1 MRAVSESK
9 EDTMASPTHRT
20 EPFLEVTSLLA
31 TCTSPA
37 ASASPLACASASA
50 FFTFSR
56 ALVSQPSCS
65 CSPSL
70 ALSYAESFSP
80 AASAR
85 FSWSKRFQQFPR
97 GEHPRLRRLLLVPV
111 SRCSFPLILLFFC
124 LCLSQSPTGSLLG
137 LAEGASIFLRS
148 SPQWFSFDASHPF
161 PSLSSPAD
169 LLHSFPPSFKLSP
182 TSTCSPSGCAFSCP
196 CLGGEASLPLPSFS
210 FTSSSFSRLIHCAH
224 PSAER
229 RRNEGL
235 SASGRSF
242 LGGPKLAW
250 GRRLRPLR
258 DTACSEAVFSPFP
271 ASFPLSF
278 RFPGRSAPRLTRPP
292 LSASASLF
300 AALPQRGTVSEP
312 PEDAPDSWPP
322 QRSDSTSGHS
332 EGRFS
337 SARAPSSS
345 FSPASAEPR
354 RALSSIL
361 LSNLKAKQK
370 RLREAREAEEKE
382 RALHAEEEAKKKDRA
397 RRRKAR
403 DALLINKKKQR
414 KETHRQ
420 RVLRS
425 AARRQY
431 LREKQERLERAF
443 LEDTQTQRS
452 SEKGRL
458 RRGEFASAERRAKK
472 EREIQ
477 VLQDL
482 LESSALVIQLEA
494 HGLTPNQRWSIV
506 RGLALAGFYKG
517 YRIKHGKNS
526 YMRVAL
532 RRIIEERKQRG
543 AAHSAN
549 SKRTEPRASAE
560 TPVANHVSDS
570 PGERCSSSF
579 PSSSPSPPSSPQ
591 LPSSSD
597 SGSWRP
603 SARRVRRDF
612 WITHNEELAHKA
624 ALYGVDISGNK
635 VKRVWEP
642 EEEETFQALEAEEKS
657 RERRIAERLQE
668 NLDKAVWR
676 GDPRFAHLAIGMTR
690 GGVWTQWEDDEEL
703 DEEKTEEMPEEVR
716 AAGMPYMEV
725 DDWTDLF
732 EEEIRCMRE
741 AKKEAR
747 AREEEVLNTLPLE
760 GEVTPVAENSEEVMR
775 HLGKSNL
782 YLFVRAMPK
791 NEKRLPLLVK
801 TLATLLEEI
810 VFDNRVKREQ
820 KGPPP
825 RKYKGQWYDEELL
838 PHITPEVAAANG
850 FEPPA
855 KDGKTQTSKNVESAG
870 QPTRETVG
878 GEIKVA
884 FLGRSV
890 LTPEQLKDFARRAPT
905 REKLMQKLGGSLV
918 GVTQRLAWS
927 IQVTPT
933 SLAAAVHKATE
944 QKTPSAGEKTEDT
957 T

>member
-1 MRAVSESK
+1 MRVVSESR
-9 EDTMASPTHRT
+9 EDTMDSPTHRT
-20 EPFLEVTSLLA
+20 EPFLEVTALLA

-37 ASASPLACASASA
+37 VSA
-50 FFTFSR
+50 
-56 ALVSQPSCS
+56 
-65 CSPSL
+65 
-70 ALSYAESFSP
+70 
-80 AASAR
+80 
-85 FSWSKRFQQFPR
+85 
-97 GEHPRLRRLLLVPV
+97 GEHPRLRRLFLVSV
-111 SRCSFPLILLFFC
+111 SRFSFPLIFLFFW

-137 LAEGASIFLRS
+137 LADGASIFLRS

-161 PSLSSPAD
+161 PSLSSPVD
-169 LLHSFPPSFKLSP
+169 LLHSFPLSFKLSP
-182 TSTCSPSGCAFSCP
+182 TLIRSPSGCAFSCP
-196 CLGGEASLPLPSFS
+196 CLGGEASLSLPSFS
-210 FTSSSFSRLIHCAH
+210 FMSSSFSRLLHCAH
-224 PSAER
+224 PSAKMRQHER
-229 RRNEGL
+229 L

-242 LGGPKLAW
+242 LWGQKLAW

-258 DTACSEAVFSPFP
+258 DTACSESVFSPFP
-271 ASFPLSF
+271 ASSPLSF
-278 RFPGRSAPRLTRPP
+278 RFPGRSAPRLTRSP
-292 LSASASLF
+292 LSASASLL
-300 AALPQRGTVSEP
+300 ASLPQPGTVSEP
-312 PEDAPDSWPP
+312 PEEAPDSLPP
-322 QRSDSTSGHS
+322 QRGDSNSGHS
-332 EGRFS
+332 EGR
-337 SARAPSSS
+337 PSSS

-431 LREKQERLERAF
+431 LREKQAQLERAF

-458 RRGEFASAERRAKK
+458 RRGEFASEERRAKK

-482 LESSALVIQLEA
+482 LKSSVLVIQLEA

-532 RRIIEERKQRG
+532 RRIIEERKQIE
-543 AAHSAN
+543 ATHAAN
-549 SKRTEPRASAE
+549 SKRTEPLASAE

-570 PGERCSSSF
+570 PGERGFSSF
-579 PSSSPSPPSSPQ
+579 PSSSPSPPSSPRF
-591 LPSSSD
+591 PSSSD

-635 VKRVWEP
+635 VKRVLEP

-668 NLDKAVWR
+668 NLNKAAWR

-703 DEEKTEEMPEEVR
+703 DQEKTEEMPEEVR
-716 AAGMPYMEV
+716 EAGMPYMEV

-747 AREEEVLNTLPLE
+747 AREEEVLNTVPLE
-760 GEVTPVAENSEEVMR
+760 GEVTPVAENGDEVMR

-801 TLATLLEEI
+801 TLASLLEEI

-838 PHITPEVAAANG
+838 PHITPEIAAANG

-855 KDGKTQTSKNVESAG
+855 KDGQTQTSKDAESG
-870 QPTRETVG
+870 QLTRDRVG

-933 SLAAAVHKATE
+933 TLAAAVHKATE